1 MPLPNFI
8 LFGAPKAG
16 TTSLHKA
23 LDQHPEVWM
32 SQNKE
37 PVFFGSSR
45 FFRENE
51 KDKESDTDPTG
62 DKFRRGTVDDP
73 ENYLALFNGVTDE
86 KAIGE
91 ASITYLRSFI
101 ACRRLSRLLPDVK
114 LVAVLRQPADRAWSN
129 YWYLVQGGLE
139 PAPTFEAALAD
150 EPNRIQAG
158 WSGMTHHKEWG
169 YYGRQLA
176 LYYQHFPR
184 ENFKIFLYDDWRADP
199 QRVLRELF
207 EFVGV
212 ATDFEPTI
220 PRANRTLIPRNRA
233 LFNWVRAFHPV
244 NGHSRIR
251 PALLRRAF
259 FGTARRI
266 NARTNLS
273 PAPKIDPA
281 VRARLTEEFRPDIL
295 QLQELL
301 GRDLSHWLKP

>member
-16 TTSLHKA
+16 TTSLHEA

-37 PVFFGSSR
+37 PVFFSNAPAADQ
-45 FFRENE
+45 NE
-51 KDKESDTDPTG
+51 KFQLSATDPTG
-62 DKFRRGTVDDP
+62 GKFYRSVVDDAAR
-73 ENYLALFNGVTDE
+73 YLALFDGVTDE

-91 ASITYLRSFI
+91 ASVTYLRSFV
-101 ACRRLSRLLPDVK
+101 ACRRLSRLIPDIK

-129 YWYLVQGGLE
+129 YWYLVQNGVE
-139 PAPTFEAALAD
+139 PAPTFEQALAD
-150 EPNRIQAG
+150 EPHRIAAG
-158 WSGMTHHKEWG
+158 WTSMTHHKEWG

-176 LYYQHFPR
+176 LYYEHFPR

-207 EFVGV
+207 DFVGV
-212 ATDFEPTI
+212 SADFEPQI
-220 PRANRTLIPRNRA
+220 PRANRTLVPRNRA
-233 LFNWVRAFHPV
+233 LAAWVRALHPIHG
-244 NGHSRIR
+244 NSRIR

-259 FGTARRI
+259 FGTMRRI
-266 NARTNLS
+266 NARANMEA
-273 PAPKIDPA
+273 APKISPE
-281 VRARLTEEFRPDIL
+281 VRARLTEEYRPDIL

-301 GRDLSHWLKP
+301 GRDLSAWLK

>member
-16 TTSLHKA
+16 TTALHQA

-37 PVFFGSSR
+37 PAFFSSPPPHG
-45 FFRENE
+45 EN
-51 KDKESDTDPTG
+51 DKGWQAETDPTG
-62 DKFRRGTVDDP
+62 DRFRRTVVNDP
-73 ENYLALFNGVTDE
+73 EKYLALFDGVTDE

-91 ASITYLRSFI
+91 ATITYLRSFI

-114 LVAVLRQPADRAWSN
+114 LVAVLRQPAERAWSN

-150 EPNRIQAG
+150 EPRRIKAG
-158 WSGMTHHKEWG
+158 WDTMTHHKEWG

-176 LYYQHFPR
+176 KYYEHFPR
-184 ENFKIFLYDDWRADP
+184 ENFKIFLYDNWRSDP

-207 EFVGV
+207 EFIGV
-212 ATDFEPTI
+212 VADFEPTI

-233 LFNWVRAFHPV
+233 LADWVRAHPPAH
-244 NGHSRIR
+244 GDMGSRVAR
-251 PALLRRAF
+251 LRRAF
-259 FGTARRI
+259 VGMASRL
-266 NARTNLS
+266 NALTNQA
-273 PAPKIDPA
+273 PAPKMNA
-281 VRARLTEEFRPDIL
+281 ATRARLTAEFRPDIL
-295 QLQELL
+295 QLQDLL
-301 GRDLSHWLKP
+301 GRDLSGWLK